1 MNPLSLSLFLSLC
14 SKKLASKVQ
23 IQNVFLS
30 TRSGLTRF
38 FDFSNALPTKHRIQH
53 RELTIDE
60 LIYKRTVEYSV
71 KNHVEHFVF
80 QIESEFDAFPASSTW
95 VTIARAFFLQGH
107 PDTNGKVKP
116 ATPDES
122 GEVEHVPYMVS
133 GMQITY
139 NSFSELFFRHE
150 RNCDL
155 VYCKIDCFR
164 PDINCYLLDDNGYIV
179 LSVNDFDSSRNLD
192 NRLDK
197 DAGRHL
203 LELDYELFIHMTLSS
218 KPIFR
223 KVEVFDFQGIC
234 ENPKEDSESASGR
247 LSLSLFSTGWR
258 LMTFVSE
265 LLLLAASRL
274 TWSASPAAAWSEYE
288 DEEEITGE
296 LNRTVVTACRK
307 IYDLYEL
314 NYTEEFTTAP
324 TKYSLNRKFDCD
336 ESYFLYKID
345 NSNLIMLI
353 SQNECQKV
361 RHKREPRYPPE
372 VEDCKDPEYMHRKRP
387 HMYEDHMCSP
397 NEEVS
402 CIFKDN
408 LFFINKLCFF
418 VKIESFL
425 ICLF

>member
-1 MNPLSLSLFLSLC
+1 M
-14 SKKLASKVQ
+14 
-23 IQNVFLS
+23 FLS

-38 FDFSNALPTKHRIQH
+38 FDFTNPSFSHHTKHRIQH

-71 KNHVEHFVF
+71 KNQVEHFVF
-80 QIESEFDAFPASSTW
+80 QIESEFDAFPASATS
-95 VTIARAFFLQGH
+95 VTIARSFFLKGH
-107 PDTNGKVKP
+107 PN
-116 ATPDES
+116 ES
-122 GEVEHVPYMVS
+122 TTADDDSTASDHQIEHVPYMVS

-155 VYCKIDCFR
+155 VHCKIDCFR

-203 LELDYELFIHMTLSS
+203 LELDYELFMHMTIGDQ
-218 KPIFR
+218 PIFR

-234 ENPKEDSESASGR
+234 ENPKEDTESSAVR
-247 LSLSLFSTGWR
+247 LSCLFTWISSNAITLLSDLWLQAITR
-258 LMTFVSE
+258 LS
-265 LLLLAASRL
+265 
-274 TWSASPAAAWSEYE
+274 WSVTHAAAWSEYE
-288 DEEEITGE
+288 DEEEITGIP
-296 LNRTVVTACRK
+296 NRTMVTACRK
-307 IYDLYEL
+307 IYDLFEL
-314 NYTEEFTTAP
+314 NNTDNFNRMPAQ
-324 TKYSLNRKFDCD
+324 YSLIRKFDCK
-336 ESYFLYKID
+336 ESYYMYKIE

-361 RHKREPRYPPE
+361 RHKREPRYPSE
-372 VEDCKDPEYMHRKRP
+372 VEDCTDPEYMHRKRP

-397 NEEVS
+397 NQEVRHS
-402 CIFKDN
+402 D
-408 LFFINKLCFF
+408 LR
-418 VKIESFL
+418 L
-425 ICLF
+425 IIGCAL